1 MEELKKPRILV
12 FDMDGVLVDV
22 TDSYR
27 ATIVE
32 TVRHFIGQEP
42 SRELIQDYKNQGGW
56 NNDWALSQRLIAD
69 LGGKDIPYAT
79 VVEIFQQYFFGS
91 NGREGLVMRERWI
104 PADGLM
110 SELASR
116 FELAI
121 FTGRTLE
128 EAQFTLRRF
137 VPEIEWSDIAADDV
151 VARSKPAPD
160 GLLDIA
166 AKHPESEL
174 LYFGDTVDDAR
185 SARAAGVP
193 FVGVAHAGNP
203 KRAELVSLLQL
214 EGAVA
219 IIENFNEIRGVL

>member
-1 MEELKKPRILV
+1 MEELTRRVLV

-32 TVRHFIGQEP
+32 TVRQFIGVEP
-42 SRELIQDYKNQGGW
+42 SREQIQNYKNRGGW

-79 VVEIFQQYFFGS
+79 VVEVFQQYFFGV

-110 SELASR
+110 AELASR
-116 FELAI
+116 FDLTI
-121 FTGRTLE
+121 FTGRTLD

-137 VPEIEWSDIAADDV
+137 VPEITWCEIVADDV

-160 GLLDIA
+160 GLLEIA
-166 AKHPESEL
+166 AKHPGSDL

-193 FVGVAHAGNP
+193 FVGVAHSGNP
-203 KRAELVSLLQL
+203 TRAELVALLQS

>member
-1 MEELKKPRILV
+1 MEKLKRRVLV

-32 TVRHFIGQEP
+32 TVRHFTGKEP

-69 LGGKDIPYAT
+69 VGGEDIPYET
-79 VVEIFQQYFFGS
+79 VVEVFQQYFFGVE
-91 NGREGLVMRERWI
+91 GREGLVMRERWI

-137 VPEIEWSDIAADDV
+137 VPEIAWSAIASDDL
-151 VARSKPAPD
+151 VAHSKPAPD
-160 GLLDIA
+160 GLFDIA
-166 AKHPESEL
+166 AKHPGSDL

-193 FVGVAHAGNP
+193 FIGVAHSGNP
-203 KRAELVSLLQL
+203 AREALVALLQS
-214 EGAVA
+214 EGAAA